1 MVISYS
7 RDSCREKMNSMM
19 NNNCMYDHDMY
30 CTLEMQDDII
40 LFYFMVGME
49 TK

>member
-1 MVISYS
+1 
-7 RDSCREKMNSMM
+7 
-19 NNNCMYDHDMY
+19 MYDHDMY

-40 LFYFMVGME
+40 LLFYIMVGME